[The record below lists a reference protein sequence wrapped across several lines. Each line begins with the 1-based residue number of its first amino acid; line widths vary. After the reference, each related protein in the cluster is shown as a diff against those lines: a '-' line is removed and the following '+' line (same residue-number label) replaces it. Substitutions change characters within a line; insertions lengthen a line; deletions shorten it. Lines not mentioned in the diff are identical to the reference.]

1 MNTFAKMMLRPA
13 RGREFGSHNPCADH
27 WAAGLK
33 TAMPEGVPLADA
45 VRIQA
50 AEFWLALG
58 LADQAARELEALPAA
73 TARHP
78 WTLRTQLAI
87 VSALGLH

>member
-1 MNTFAKMMLRPA
+1 MNTFVKMMLRPA
-13 RGREFGSHNPCADH
+13 RAQEFRSHNPCDRR
-27 WAAGLK
+27 AAGLK
-33 TAMPEGVPLADA
+33 TPMPEGVPLADA

-73 TARHP
+73 TACHP
-78 WTLRTQLAI
+78 WTLRTQLTI
-87 VSALGLH
+87 VSALCLH